1 LIFRKTYIKYTNKIL
16 NKGKKMTFWELF
28 LEASMVV
35 KLIILFLIFLSIYSW
50 AIIGKKHQEFRN
62 RYKELNIIKS
72 KNGKNIFKEW
82 TVIANDNENKG
93 YFKNVIK
100 KGILAINNSKDE
112 NSKIKKEDLESV
124 IVYMKESMEVAIE
137 REIQLVKKN
146 TSILATIG
154 SVSPYIGLL
163 GTVWGI
169 MQSFIAIG
177 VAKQATLEYVA
188 PSIAEALIAT
198 AIALFTAI
206 PAYIFYNSYQN
217 KVEELSEE
225 YQLLTDEFCLLAK
238 NNLNKSK

>member
-1 LIFRKTYIKYTNKIL
+1 
-16 NKGKKMTFWELF
+16 MTFWELF
-28 LEASMVV
+28 LEASIVV
-35 KLIILFLIFLSIYSW
+35 KLIILFLIFLSVYSW
-50 AIIGKKHQEFRN
+50 AVIGKKHQEFRI
-62 RYKELNIIKS
+62 RYKELDKIKS
-72 KNGKNIFKEW
+72 KNSKNVFKEW
-82 TVIANDNENKG
+82 SLIANNDQKG

-124 IVYMKESMEVAIE
+124 ILYMKESMEVAIE
-137 REIQLVKKN
+137 REIQIIKKN

>member
-1 LIFRKTYIKYTNKIL
+1 
-16 NKGKKMTFWELF
+16 MTFWELF
-28 LEASMVV
+28 LEASLVV
-35 KLIILFLIFLSIYSW
+35 KLIMLFLIVLSIYSW
-50 AIIGKKHQEFRN
+50 AIIIKKHNEFKK
-62 RYKELNIIKS
+62 RYIELEQIKEKNKS
-72 KNGKNIFKEW
+72 KNIFREW
-82 TVIANDNENKG
+82 SAIATETTTEG

-100 KGILAINNSKDE
+100 KGIQAINNSKDE
-112 NSKIKKEDLESV
+112 SSKIKKENLQSIID
-124 IVYMKESMEVAIE
+124 YMKESMEVAIE
-137 REIQLVKKN
+137 REIQKVKKN
-146 TSILATIG
+146 TNILATIG

-217 KVEELSEE
+217 KLEELSEE
-225 YQLLTDEFCLLAK
+225 YQLMADEFCLVAK

>member
-1 LIFRKTYIKYTNKIL
+1 
-16 NKGKKMTFWELF
+16 MTFWELF

-35 KLIILFLIFLSIYSW
+35 KLIILLLILMSIYSW
-50 AIIGKKHQEFRN
+50 AVIGKKHQEFKR
-62 RYKELNIIKS
+62 RYKELNVIKS
-72 KNGKNIFKEW
+72 GNSKNIFREW
-82 TVIANDNENKG
+82 TLIANDSDNKG
-93 YFKNVIK
+93 CFKNVIK

-112 NSKIKKEDLESV
+112 KSKIKKENLDSV
-124 IVYMKESMEVAIE
+124 IEYLKESMEVAIE
-137 REIQLVKKN
+137 REIQIIKKN
-146 TSILATIG
+146 TSVLATIG

-206 PAYIFYNSYQN
+206 PAYIFYNLYQN
-217 KVEELSEE
+217 KIEELSEE

-238 NNLNKSK
+238 DNLNKSK